1 MHWTR
6 GNRGLFGISLIF
18 LAISIATPTYGQE
31 KGKVSAKEL
40 REVMD
45 LMEDPQKREGF
56 LRNLKNIIQ
65 AREAATEER
74 EKRPVERPV
83 KEEREVLVIENL
95 YSRFDHISKNVMDAA
110 ASTASLFAKG
120 PAAYERA
127 KSFLSQPENRS
138 KMLRLAADVAAGI
151 LVALILK
158 LLLRGYAPRL
168 ASRMRALSSKI
179 TLGFLK
185 VLLTLIPYGAILAS
199 LFIFFRIW
207 PSFALGHSLALLF
220 FMVLFFYRLT
230 LEVFGVLLSPDEER
244 IRILPF
250 GNENANYLWIW
261 ILRFTNYTAF
271 YVLVTKALFVFQIP
285 SPAFSFVRTTLMVVF
300 PLMLSV
306 FIMQVSKEIRTR
318 YASSLRNPENAKEGP
333 KNTVRWL
340 VRYWAIPAIA
350 YSWAIFIFLMVHY
363 EKGFHYLFKATL
375 GTVITLLALLPALGI
390 LSWMFKRFFA
400 INEKVKTRFPGLE
413 EKTNRYILL
422 LRKVFRLILII
433 IALGVIAQI
442 WGIPVSTLVASKT
455 GSLIILRAIAILI
468 TLGVVVA
475 IIETSDYL
483 KEYFLKSKRGKKK
496 KEITQKRKTL
506 LPMINTTVKIAAGFI
521 GGIVILDRLGVNTT
535 PILAGAGIIGLA
547 VGFGS
552 QTLVKDLING
562 LFILFEESVRVGDYA
577 DLGKNEGIVEAVG
590 LRTIKL
596 RDLRGNVH
604 VVPNSSIDTVTNMSK
619 EFSRTVIDIGV
630 AYKEDVDQVMDI
642 LREIGEEM
650 RNDPEYGKNIL
661 EPIEIFGLHKFDD
674 SAIVVRARLTTKP
687 LKQWGLKREFNRR
700 VKRVFD
706 ERGIEIPFPHRT
718 IYMGEPKQGFSAP
731 LHIQLKETKG
741 QELPA

>member
-1 MHWTR
+1 MHSTI
-6 GNRGLFGISLIF
+6 GNRGIFGISLIF
-18 LAISIATPTYGQE
+18 LALLIAIPTYGQE
-31 KGKVSAKEL
+31 KEKVSGKEL
-40 REVMD
+40 QDVMD

-56 LRNLKNIIQ
+56 LRDLKNIIQ
-65 AREAATEER
+65 AREVATEER
-74 EKRPVERPV
+74 EKRPVEQPAR
-83 KEEREVLVIENL
+83 EEREVLVIENL
-95 YSRFDHISKNVMDAA
+95 FSRFDSISKNVMDAA
-110 ASTASLFAKG
+110 ASMVSLLGRG

-138 KMLRLAADVAAGI
+138 KMWRLAVDVGVGI
-151 LVALILK
+151 LIALILK
-158 LLLRGYAPRL
+158 LLLKGYPPRL
-168 ASRMRALSSKI
+168 TSRMKALSSKI

-185 VLLTLIPYGAILAS
+185 VLLILIPYGAILAS
-199 LFIFFRIW
+199 LFIFFRIL

-220 FMVLFFYRLT
+220 FMVLFFYRMT
-230 LEVFGVLLSPDEER
+230 LEVFRVLLSPDEER
-244 IRILPF
+244 FRILPF
-250 GNENANYLWIW
+250 SNENANYFWIW

-271 YVLVTKALFVFQIP
+271 YVWVTKALFVVQIP
-285 SPAFSFVRTTLMVVF
+285 SPALSFLRALLLIVF

-306 FIMQVSKEIRTR
+306 FIMQISREIRAR
-318 YASSLRNPENAKEGP
+318 YADSPKNPENADEGS
-333 KNTVRWL
+333 KNTRRWI
-340 VRYWAIPAIA
+340 VRYWPIPAIA
-350 YSWAIFIFLMVHY
+350 YSWAIFIFLIIHY

-375 GTVITLLALLPALGI
+375 GTVITLVALLIALRI
-390 LSWMFKRFFA
+390 LGWVFKRFFS
-400 INEKVKTRFPGLE
+400 ISEKVKTRFPGLE

-422 LRKVFRLILII
+422 LRKVFRWILII
-433 IALGVIAQI
+433 IALGIIAQK

-468 TLGVVVA
+468 TLGVVFA
-475 IIETSDYL
+475 IIGTSDYL

-535 PILAGAGIIGLA
+535 PILAGAGIVGLA

-577 DLGKNEGIVEAVG
+577 DLGKNEGVVEAVG
-590 LRTIKL
+590 LRTIRL
-596 RDLRGNVH
+596 RDVSGNVH
-604 VVPNSSIDTVTNMSK
+604 VVPNSSVDTVTNMSK

-630 AYKEDVDQVMDI
+630 AYKEDVDAVMDI

-650 RNDPEYGKNIL
+650 QNDPQYGKNIL

-718 IYMGEPKQGFSAP
+718 LYMGEPKQGPAPP
-731 LHIQLKETKG
+731 LHVQMKEAKG

>member
-1 MHWTR
+1 
-6 GNRGLFGISLIF
+6 
-18 LAISIATPTYGQE
+18 
-31 KGKVSAKEL
+31 
-40 REVMD
+40 
-45 LMEDPQKREGF
+45 ME
-56 LRNLKNIIQ
+56 
-65 AREAATEER
+65 
-74 EKRPVERPV
+74 
-83 KEEREVLVIENL
+83 
-95 YSRFDHISKNVMDAA
+95 AA
-110 ASTASLFAKG
+110 ASMVSLLG
-120 PAAYERA
+120 RGLVAYERA

-138 KMLRLAADVAAGI
+138 KMWRLAVDVGVGI
-151 LVALILK
+151 LIALILK
-158 LLLRGYAPRL
+158 LLLKGYPPRL
-168 ASRMRALSSKI
+168 TSRMKALSSKI

-185 VLLTLIPYGAILAS
+185 VLLILIPYGAILAS
-199 LFIFFRIW
+199 LFIFFRIL

-220 FMVLFFYRLT
+220 FMVLFFYRMT
-230 LEVFGVLLSPDEER
+230 LEVFRVLLSPDEER
-244 IRILPF
+244 FRILPF
-250 GNENANYLWIW
+250 SNENANYFWIW

-271 YVLVTKALFVFQIP
+271 YVWVTKALFVVQIP
-285 SPAFSFVRTTLMVVF
+285 SPALSFLRALLLIVF

-306 FIMQVSKEIRTR
+306 FIMQISREIRAR
-318 YASSLRNPENAKEGP
+318 YADSPKNPENADEGS
-333 KNTVRWL
+333 KNTRRWI
-340 VRYWAIPAIA
+340 VRYWPIPAIA
-350 YSWAIFIFLMVHY
+350 YSWAIFIFLIIHY

-375 GTVITLLALLPALGI
+375 GTVITLVALLIALRI
-390 LSWMFKRFFA
+390 LGWVFKRFFS
-400 INEKVKTRFPGLE
+400 ISEKVKTRFPGLE

-422 LRKVFRLILII
+422 LRKVFRWILII
-433 IALGVIAQI
+433 IALGIIAQK

-468 TLGVVVA
+468 TLGVVFA
-475 IIETSDYL
+475 IIGTSDYL

-535 PILAGAGIIGLA
+535 PILAGAGIVGLA

-577 DLGKNEGIVEAVG
+577 DLGKNEGVVEAVG
-590 LRTIKL
+590 LRTIRL
-596 RDLRGNVH
+596 RDVSGNVH
-604 VVPNSSIDTVTNMSK
+604 VVPNSSVDTVTNMSK

-630 AYKEDVDQVMDI
+630 AYKEDVDAVMDI

-650 RNDPEYGKNIL
+650 QNDPQYGKNIL

-718 IYMGEPKQGFSAP
+718 LYMGEPKQGPAP
-731 LHIQLKETKG
+731 PLQVQMKETKG

>member
-1 MHWTR
+1 MHYTKV
-6 GNRGLFGISLIF
+6 NRGLFCITFIF
-18 LAISIATPTYGQE
+18 LAILLATPTYGQE
-31 KGKVSAKEL
+31 KEKVSAKEL
-40 REVMD
+40 SEVMD

-56 LRNLKNIIQ
+56 LRDLKNIIQ

-74 EKRPVERPV
+74 VKGPAERPAR
-83 KEEREVLVIENL
+83 KEREVLLIENL
-95 YSRFDHISKNVMDAA
+95 FSRFEFLSKNVMDAA
-110 ASTASLFAKG
+110 ASTVSLMGRA
-120 PAAYERA
+120 PSAYEGA
-127 KSFLSQPENRS
+127 KSFLSQPENRL
-138 KMLRLAADVAAGI
+138 KMWRLAADVAAGI
-151 LVALILK
+151 LIALILK
-158 LLLRGYAPRL
+158 FLLRGYPSRL
-168 ASRMRALSSKI
+168 TSRMRALSSKI

-185 VLLTLIPYGAILAS
+185 VLVILIPYGAILVS
-199 LFIFFRIW
+199 LFFLFRIW
-207 PSFALGHSLALLF
+207 PSFASGHSLALLF
-220 FMVLFFYRLT
+220 FMILFLYRLT

-250 GNENANYLWIW
+250 SNENANYFWIW
-261 ILRFTNYTAF
+261 VSRFTNYTAF
-271 YVLVTKALFVFQIP
+271 YVLVTKALFVVQIP
-285 SPAFSFVRTTLMVVF
+285 SPALSSLRALLLIVF

-306 FIMQVSKEIRTR
+306 FIMQISREIRAQ
-318 YASSLRNPENAKEGP
+318 YAHLQENPGNADKGSRNIM
-333 KNTVRWL
+333 RWI
-340 VRYWAIPAIA
+340 VRYWAIPAVA
-350 YSWAIFIFLMVHY
+350 YAWAIFIFLIVHY

-375 GTVITLLALLPALGI
+375 GASITLVALLIALRI
-390 LSWMFKRFFA
+390 LGWVFKRFFA
-400 INEKVKTRFPGLE
+400 ISEKVQTRFPGLE
-413 EKTNRYILL
+413 EKTNRYILI
-422 LRKVFRLILII
+422 LRKVFRAVLII
-433 IALGVIAQI
+433 IALAVIAQV

-468 TLGVVVA
+468 TLGLVFA
-475 IIETSDYL
+475 IIGTSDYL

-506 LPMINTTVKIAAGFI
+506 LPMINTTIKIAAGFI

-535 PILAGAGIIGLA
+535 PILAGAGIVGLA

-596 RDLRGNVH
+596 RDVRGNVH

-630 AYKEDVDQVMDI
+630 AYREDVDQVMEI

-661 EPIEIFGLHKFDD
+661 EPLEIFGLHKFDD

-718 IYMGEPKQGFSAP
+718 LYMGEPKQGPAP
-731 LHIQLKETKG
+731 PLQVQMKETNRG
-741 QELPA
+741 ELPA

>member
-1 MHWTR
+1 MHWTK
-6 GNRGLFGISLIF
+6 GNRGLSGISLIF
-18 LAISIATPTYGQE
+18 LAILIAIPTYGQE
-31 KGKVSAKEL
+31 TERVSAKEL
-40 REVMD
+40 KGVVD
-45 LMEDPQKREGF
+45 LLEDPQKKEDF
-56 LRNLKNIIQ
+56 LKELKGIIKAKEA
-65 AREAATEER
+65 AREMKEKQAAPPHKTER
-74 EKRPVERPV
+74 EA
-83 KEEREVLVIENL
+83 LVIENL
-95 YSRFDHISKNVMDAA
+95 FSHFESMSKKVLDAA

-138 KMLRLAADVAAGI
+138 KMFRLAGDVAAGI
-151 LVALILK
+151 LVTLILK

-168 ASRMRALSSKI
+168 TSRMRGLSSKM

-199 LFIFFRIW
+199 LFIFFRIL

-220 FMVLFFYRLT
+220 FMVLFFYRMT
-230 LEVFGVLLSPDEER
+230 LEVFRVLLSPDEER

-250 GNENANYLWIW
+250 GNENANYLWVW
-261 ILRFTNYTAF
+261 ILRFTNYTSF
-271 YVLVTKALFVFQIP
+271 YVLVTRALFVLQIP
-285 SPAFSFVRTTLMVVF
+285 SPALSLVRATLMVVF

-306 FIMQVSKEIRTR
+306 FIMQISKEIRAR
-318 YASSLRNPENAKEGP
+318 YANSPKNPENPNEGS
-333 KNTVRWL
+333 KKTINFVI
-340 VRYWAIPAIA
+340 RYWAVLAITYA
-350 YSWAIFIFLMVHY
+350 WAIFIFLIVQY

-375 GTVITLLALLPALGI
+375 GTVITFLALLPVLGI

-455 GSLIILRAIAILI
+455 GSLIIIRAIAILI
-468 TLGVVVA
+468 TLGIVVA

-483 KEYFLKSKRGKKK
+483 KEYFLKSKRGNKKK
-496 KEITQKRKTL
+496 AITQKRKTL
-506 LPMINTTVKIAAGFI
+506 LPMINTSVKIAAGFI

-535 PILAGAGIIGLA
+535 PILAGAGIVGLA
-547 VGFGS
+547 VSFGS

-596 RDLRGNVH
+596 RDVRGNVH

-630 AYKEDVDQVMDI
+630 AYREDVDEVMDI

-718 IYMGEPKQGFSAP
+718 IYMGEPKQGPAAP
-731 LHIQLKETKG
+731 LHIQVKETKG
-741 QELPA
+741 PELPA

>member
-1 MHWTR
+1 M
-6 GNRGLFGISLIF
+6 
-18 LAISIATPTYGQE
+18 Q
-31 KGKVSAKEL
+31 V
-40 REVMD
+40 
-45 LMEDPQKREGF
+45 
-56 LRNLKNIIQ
+56 
-65 AREAATEER
+65 ARE
-74 EKRPVERPV
+74 
-83 KEEREVLVIENL
+83 I
-95 YSRFDHISKNVMDAA
+95 
-110 ASTASLFAKG
+110 
-120 PAAYERA
+120 RA
-127 KSFLSQPENRS
+127 
-138 KMLRLAADVAAGI
+138 
-151 LVALILK
+151 
-158 LLLRGYAPRL
+158 
-168 ASRMRALSSKI
+168 
-179 TLGFLK
+179 
-185 VLLTLIPYGAILAS
+185 
-199 LFIFFRIW
+199 
-207 PSFALGHSLALLF
+207 
-220 FMVLFFYRLT
+220 
-230 LEVFGVLLSPDEER
+230 
-244 IRILPF
+244 
-250 GNENANYLWIW
+250 
-261 ILRFTNYTAF
+261 
-271 YVLVTKALFVFQIP
+271 
-285 SPAFSFVRTTLMVVF
+285 
-300 PLMLSV
+300 
-306 FIMQVSKEIRTR
+306 R
-318 YASSLRNPENAKEGP
+318 YANSQENPENADKGSR
-333 KNTVRWL
+333 NTMRWI
-340 VRYWAIPAIA
+340 VRYWAIPAIV
-350 YSWAIFIFLMVHY
+350 YSWATFIFLIVHY

-375 GTVITLLALLPALGI
+375 GTAVTLVALLPVLGI

-413 EKTNRYILL
+413 EKTNRYILI
-422 LRKVFRLILII
+422 LRKVFRAVLII

-468 TLGVVVA
+468 TLGVVTA
-475 IIETSDYL
+475 IIGTSDYL
-483 KEYFLKSKRGKKK
+483 KDYFLKSKRGKKK

-535 PILAGAGIIGLA
+535 PILAGAGIVGLA

-596 RDLRGNVH
+596 RDVRGNVH

-630 AYKEDVDQVMDI
+630 AYREDVDEVMDI

-650 RNDPEYGKNIL
+650 QNDPEYGKNIL

-718 IYMGEPKQGFSAP
+718 LYMGEPKQGPAP
-731 LHIQLKETKG
+731 PLQVQMKETKK

>member
-1 MHWTR
+1 MDWTS
-6 GNRGLFGISLIF
+6 GNRRLFCISLIF
-18 LAISIATPTYGQE
+18 LASLMATATYGQE
-31 KGKVSAKEL
+31 KEKVSAKEL

-56 LRNLKNIIQ
+56 LRDLNNIMR
-65 AREAATEER
+65 AKEAATEER

-83 KEEREVLVIENL
+83 KKEREVLVIENL
-95 YSRFDHISKNVMDAA
+95 FSRFDSISKNVMDAA
-110 ASTASLFAKG
+110 ASTVSLLGRA
-120 PAAYERA
+120 PAAYRNA

-138 KMLRLAADVAAGI
+138 KMWRLAADVAAGI
-151 LVALILK
+151 LIALILK

-168 ASRMRALSSKI
+168 TSRMKGLSSKI
-179 TLGFLK
+179 TLGFIK
-185 VLLTLIPYGAILAS
+185 VLLVLIPYGAILAS

-207 PSFALGHSLALLF
+207 PSFGLGHSLALFF

-230 LEVFGVLLSPDEER
+230 LEVFGVLLSPDK
-244 IRILPF
+244 IQTRILPLSD
-250 GNENANYLWIW
+250 ENANYLWIW
-261 ILRFTNYTAF
+261 ISRFTHYTAL
-271 YVLVTKALFVFQIP
+271 YVLVTRTLFVVQIP
-285 SPAFSFVRTTLMVVF
+285 SPALSFLRALLLIVF
-300 PLMLSV
+300 PLMLSI
-306 FIMQVSKEIRTR
+306 FIMQVSREIRAR
-318 YASSLRNPENAKEGP
+318 YGNSQENPENADKGSR
-333 KNTVRWL
+333 NTMRWI
-340 VRYWAIPAIA
+340 VRYWPIPAIV
-350 YSWAIFIFLMVHY
+350 YSWAIFMFLIVHY
-363 EKGFHYLFKATL
+363 EKGFHFLFKATF
-375 GTVITLLALLPALGI
+375 GTIITLVALLLALQVLG
-390 LSWMFKRFFA
+390 WMFKRFFA
-400 INEKVKTRFPGLE
+400 LNEKVKSRLPGLE
-413 EKTNRYILL
+413 EKTNRYILI
-422 LRKVFRLILII
+422 LRKVFRSVLII
-433 IALGVIAQI
+433 IALAVIAQV

-475 IIETSDYL
+475 IIGTSDYL
-483 KEYFLKSKRGKKK
+483 KDYFLKSKGVKKK
-496 KEITQKRKTL
+496 KKITQKRKTL

-521 GGIVILDRLGVNTT
+521 GCIVILDRLGVNTT
-535 PILAGAGIIGLA
+535 PILAGAGIVGLA

-596 RDLRGNVH
+596 RDVRGNVH

-630 AYKEDVDQVMDI
+630 AYREDVDEVMDI

-650 RNDPEYGKNIL
+650 QNDPEYGKNIL
-661 EPIEIFGLHKFDD
+661 EPLEIFGLHKFDD

-718 IYMGEPKQGFSAP
+718 LYMGEPKQGPAP
-731 LHIQLKETKG
+731 PLQVQIKETKG
-741 QELPA
+741 QELSA

>member
-1 MHWTR
+1 MDWTS
-6 GNRGLFGISLIF
+6 GNRRLLGISLIF
-18 LAISIATPTYGQE
+18 LAILMATATYGQE
-31 KGKVSAKEL
+31 KEKVSAKEL

-56 LRNLKNIIQ
+56 LRDLNNIMR
-65 AREAATEER
+65 AKEAATDER

-83 KEEREVLVIENL
+83 REERKMLVIENL
-95 YSRFDHISKNVMDAA
+95 FSRFDSISKNVMAAA
-110 ASTASLFAKG
+110 ASTVSLLGRAPAS
-120 PAAYERA
+120 YEKA

-138 KMLRLAADVAAGI
+138 KMLRLAADVGAAI
-151 LVALILK
+151 LIALILK
-158 LLLRGYAPRL
+158 LFLRGVAPRL
-168 ASRMRALSSKI
+168 TSRMRGLPSRI
-179 TLGFLK
+179 TVGFLK
-185 VLLTLIPYGAILAS
+185 ILLILIPYGAILAS
-199 LFIFFRIW
+199 LFIFFRIL

-230 LEVFGVLLSPDEER
+230 LEVFSVLLSPDEKQ

-261 ILRFTNYTAF
+261 ISRFTLYTAF
-271 YVLVTKALFVFQIP
+271 YVLLTRTLLVIQIT
-285 SPAFSFVRTTLMVVF
+285 SPAFSFIRVILMVVF

-306 FIMQVSKEIRTR
+306 FIMQVAREIRAR
-318 YASSLRNPENAKEGP
+318 YANSPKNPENSSEGS
-333 KNTVRWL
+333 KKTINFVI
-340 VRYWAIPAIA
+340 RYWAVLAIA
-350 YSWAIFIFLMVHY
+350 YAWVIFLLLIAQY

-375 GTVITLLALLPALGI
+375 GTAVTLVALLPLLGI

-422 LRKVFRLILII
+422 LRKVFRSILII
-433 IALGVIAQI
+433 IALGVVAQI
-442 WGIPVSTLVASKT
+442 WGIPVSTLVASKA

-483 KEYFLKSKRGKKK
+483 KEYFLKSKGGKKK
-496 KEITQKRKTL
+496 KITQKRKTL
-506 LPMINTTVKIAAGFI
+506 LPMINTTIKIAAGFI

-535 PILAGAGIIGLA
+535 PILAGAGIVGLA

-577 DLGKNEGIVEAVG
+577 DLGKNEGVVEAVG

-596 RDLRGNVH
+596 RDVRGNVH

-630 AYKEDVDQVMDI
+630 AYKEDVDEVMEI

-650 RNDPEYGKNIL
+650 RNDPNYGKNIL
-661 EPIEIFGLHKFDD
+661 EPIEIFGLQKFDD
-674 SAIVVRARLTTKP
+674 SAIVVRTRLTTKP

-700 VKRVFD
+700 VKKLFD
-706 ERGIEIPFPHRT
+706 QRGIEIPFPHRT
-718 IYMGEPKQGFSAP
+718 IYMGEPKQGPAP
-731 LHIQLKETKG
+731 PLQVQMKETKG

>member
-1 MHWTR
+1 M
-6 GNRGLFGISLIF
+6 
-18 LAISIATPTYGQE
+18 
-31 KGKVSAKEL
+31 
-40 REVMD
+40 
-45 LMEDPQKREGF
+45 
-56 LRNLKNIIQ
+56 
-65 AREAATEER
+65 
-74 EKRPVERPV
+74 
-83 KEEREVLVIENL
+83 
-95 YSRFDHISKNVMDAA
+95 
-110 ASTASLFAKG
+110 
-120 PAAYERA
+120 
-127 KSFLSQPENRS
+127 
-138 KMLRLAADVAAGI
+138 
-151 LVALILK
+151 
-158 LLLRGYAPRL
+158 
-168 ASRMRALSSKI
+168 
-179 TLGFLK
+179 
-185 VLLTLIPYGAILAS
+185 
-199 LFIFFRIW
+199 
-207 PSFALGHSLALLF
+207 
-220 FMVLFFYRLT
+220 
-230 LEVFGVLLSPDEER
+230 LLSPDEKQ

-250 GNENANYLWIW
+250 GNENANYFWIW
-261 ILRFTNYTAF
+261 ISRFTLYTAF
-271 YVLVTKALFVFQIP
+271 YILVVTTLFVIQIP
-285 SPAFSFVRTTLMVVF
+285 YPALSFLRALLLIVF

-306 FIMQVSKEIRTR
+306 FILQIARETRSR
-318 YASSLRNPENAKEGP
+318 YAYFQENPENADKGSR
-333 KNTVRWL
+333 NIIRWI
-340 VRYWAIPAIA
+340 VRYWAIPAVA
-350 YSWAIFIFLMVHY
+350 YSWAIFIFLIVHY
-363 EKGFHYLFKATL
+363 EKGFHYLFRATL
-375 GTVITLLALLPALGI
+375 GTLITLAALLLTLRILG
-390 LSWMFKRFFA
+390 WMFKRFFA

-413 EKTNRYILL
+413 EKTNRYILI
-422 LRKVFRLILII
+422 LRKVFRSVLII
-433 IALGVIAQI
+433 IALAVTAQI

-475 IIETSDYL
+475 IIGTSDYL

-535 PILAGAGIIGLA
+535 PILAGAGIVGLA

-590 LRTIKL
+590 LRTTKL
-596 RDLRGNVH
+596 RDVRGNVH

-630 AYKEDVDQVMDI
+630 AYREDVDEVMDI
-642 LREIGEEM
+642 LRGIGEEM
-650 RNDPEYGKNIL
+650 QNDPEYGKNIL

-718 IYMGEPKQGFSAP
+718 LYMGEPKQGPAP
-731 LHIQLKETKG
+731 PLQVQMKETKK

>member
-18 LAISIATPTYGQE
+18 LAILMATLTYGQE
-31 KGKVSAKEL
+31 KEKVSAKEL

-56 LRNLKNIIQ
+56 LRDLKNIMQ
-65 AREAATEER
+65 AREAATEKR
-74 EKRPVERPV
+74 AKRPAERPAR
-83 KEEREVLVIENL
+83 KEKEVLIIENL
-95 YSRFDHISKNVMDAA
+95 FSRFNVISQNVLDAA
-110 ASTASLFAKG
+110 LSTGAWFAKG
-120 PAAYERA
+120 PAAYGGV

-138 KMLRLAADVAAGI
+138 KTWRLAVDVGAAI
-151 LVALILK
+151 LIALILK
-158 LLLRGYAPRL
+158 LLLRGYASRL
-168 ASRMRALSSKI
+168 TSRMRGLSSKI
-179 TLGFLK
+179 SLGFLE
-185 VLLTLIPYGAILAS
+185 VLLILIPYGAILAS
-199 LFIFFRIW
+199 LFILFRLF
-207 PSFALGHSLALLF
+207 PSFALGHTLALLF
-220 FMVLFFYRLT
+220 FMVLFFYRMI
-230 LEVFGVLLSPDEER
+230 LEVFSVLLSPDEER

-250 GNENANYLWIW
+250 SNENSNYFWIW

-271 YVLVTKALFVFQIP
+271 YVLVTKALFVVPIP
-285 SPAFSFVRTTLMVVF
+285 SPALSFLRALLLIVF

-306 FIMQVSKEIRTR
+306 FILQISREIRAR
-318 YASSLRNPENAKEGP
+318 YAHFQENPENADKGSR
-333 KNTVRWL
+333 NIIRWI

-350 YSWAIFIFLMVHY
+350 YSWAIFIFLIIHY

-375 GTVITLLALLPALGI
+375 GTVITVVALLIALRI
-390 LSWMFKRFFA
+390 LGWIFKRFFA

-413 EKTNRYILL
+413 EKTNRYILI
-422 LRKVFRLILII
+422 LRKLFRSVLII
-433 IALGVIAQI
+433 IALAVTAQI

-468 TLGVVVA
+468 TLGFVVA
-475 IIETSDYL
+475 IIGTSDYL

-535 PILAGAGIIGLA
+535 PILAGAGIVGLA

-596 RDLRGNVH
+596 RDVRGNVH
-604 VVPNSSIDTVTNMSK
+604 VVPNSSIDTLTNMSK

-630 AYKEDVDQVMDI
+630 AYREDVDEVMDI

-650 RNDPEYGKNIL
+650 QNDPEYGKNIL
-661 EPIEIFGLHKFDD
+661 EPLEIFGLHKFDD
-674 SAIVVRARLTTKP
+674 
-687 LKQWGLKREFNRR
+687 
-700 VKRVFD
+700 
-706 ERGIEIPFPHRT
+706 
-718 IYMGEPKQGFSAP
+718 
-731 LHIQLKETKG
+731 
-741 QELPA
+741 

>member
-1 MHWTR
+1 MNQKVYQHIVFC
-6 GNRGLFGISLIF
+6 LFWVF
-18 LAISIATPTYGQE
+18 LALFFTTPGYSQE
-31 KGKVSAKEL
+31 KERLSKKDL
-40 REVMD
+40 QEVTD
-45 LMEDPQKREGF
+45 LLEDPQKREIF
-56 LRNLKNIIQ
+56 LKDLKSLIEAKDA
-65 AREAATEER
+65 ARELEKKAEGIPVGKER
-74 EKRPVERPV
+74 EA
-83 KEEREVLVIENL
+83 LVIENL
-95 YSRFDHISKNVMDAA
+95 FSRFESISRDIMDAVT
-110 ASTASLFAKG
+110 STVSILTQTSSAFGK
-120 PAAYERA
+120 A

-151 LVALILK
+151 LIALILK

-168 ASRMRALSSKI
+168 TSRMKGLSSKI

-185 VLLTLIPYGAILAS
+185 VLLILIPYGALLAS
-199 LFIFFRIW
+199 LFILFRIF
-207 PSFALGHSLALLF
+207 PSLALGHSLALLF
-220 FMVLFFYRLT
+220 FMVLLFYRMT
-230 LEVFGVLLSPDEER
+230 LEVFRVLLSPDEGQ
-244 IRILPF
+244 IRIWPLSD
-250 GNENANYLWIW
+250 ENANYFWIW
-261 ILRFTNYTAF
+261 ISRFTLYTAL
-271 YVLVTKALFVFQIP
+271 YVLVTRTLLLAQIP
-285 SPAFSFVRTTLMVVF
+285 SSALSFLRALLLIVF

-306 FIMQVSKEIRTR
+306 FIMQVSREIRAR
-318 YASSLRNPENAKEGP
+318 CADSPKNSENADEGSR
-333 KNTVRWL
+333 NTMRFV
-340 VRYWAIPAIA
+340 VRYWAILAIA
-350 YSWAIFIFLMVHY
+350 YAWATFIFLIVEY

-375 GTVITLLALLPALGI
+375 GTVITLVALLPALGI
-390 LSWMFKRFFA
+390 LSWVFKRFFA

-422 LRKVFRLILII
+422 LRRAFRSVLII
-433 IALGVIAQI
+433 IALGVIAEI

-455 GSLIILRAIAILI
+455 GSLVILRAIAILI

-496 KEITQKRKTL
+496 EITQKRKTL

-521 GGIVILDRLGVNTT
+521 GGIVILDQLGVNTT
-535 PILAGAGIIGLA
+535 PILAGAGIVGLA

-577 DLGKNEGIVEAVG
+577 DLGKNEGVVEAVG
-590 LRTIKL
+590 LRTIRL
-596 RDLRGNVH
+596 RDVSGNVH
-604 VVPNSSIDTVTNMSK
+604 VVPNSSVDTITNMTK

-630 AYKEDVDQVMDI
+630 AYKEDVDEVMEI
-642 LREIGEEM
+642 MREIGEGM
-650 RNDPEYGKNIL
+650 RNDPEYSKNIL

-700 VKRVFD
+700 LKRVFD

-718 IYMGEPKQGFSAP
+718 IYMGDPKQGPPAP
-731 LHIQLKETKG
+731 LHIQVKETKG